1 MCAFIF
7 TTSPSKFVHHP
18 SFCSSQPSS
27 AQTKKRITG
36 DKILFQHTI
45 FWAILNRPFFLFFC
59 HRGFLRPRRGLCFEG
74 KPQREYL
81 FSVSHTSSVSSL
93 FASRDASTSTIRTY
107 THTQHNSSK
116 MFSLTQSASFCAGA
130 KVNVAAQKK
139 QQSKIS
145 RSIQAGK
152 AISSES
158 LSKRDFLSAAV
169 LSFGFLS
176 VGDANAATKRVRK
189 SSSSSAARLVK
200 SLRVPPRKSPPR
212 NPRTSRKGKPSSRRR
227 PSRRRLRRDEAEE
240 VCQSPGNPP
249 LFPRVREKPDRRR
262 KRERASINKFND
274 TLHMKDDEMRSQK
287 ERERESARFPL

>member
-18 SFCSSQPSS
+18 SFCSSQPFS
-27 AQTKKRITG
+27 AQKTKKRITG

-59 HRGFLRPRRGLCFEG
+59 HRGFLRTTKAPLEG
-74 KPQREYL
+74 KREYL

-93 FASRDASTSTIRTY
+93 FASRYASTSTIRTY

-189 SSSSSAARLVK
+189 SSSSAAPVKKSPAAKKSAAKPAYKPKGKTVVPAPSVATSPAARRGRRGVPIAGK
-200 SLRVPPRKSPPR
+200 SSSVSGGKRKTRSPAQA
-212 NPRTSRKGKPSSRRR
+212 RKGKY
-227 PSRRRLRRDEAEE
+227 
-240 VCQSPGNPP
+240 
-249 LFPRVREKPDRRR
+249 
-262 KRERASINKFND
+262 
-274 TLHMKDDEMRSQK
+274 
-287 ERERESARFPL
+287 

>member
-1 MCAFIF
+1 MCIYFYYVSLKICA
-7 TTSPSKFVHHP
+7 PS
-18 SFCSSQPSS
+18 
-27 AQTKKRITG
+27 
-36 DKILFQHTI
+36 LFLLLSTI
-45 FWAILNRPFFLFFC
+45 FSTDQKAYHRRQNPFPTRNFLGDFEPTVFSFFLPSWLSASQNRPLF
-59 HRGFLRPRRGLCFEG
+59 RGETTT
-74 KPQREYL
+74 REYL
-81 FSVSHTSSVSSL
+81 FSVSHTSIVSSL

-107 THTQHNSSK
+107 THAQHNSSK

-189 SSSSSAARLVK
+189 SSSAAAVKKSPAGTKKSAAKPAYKPKGKTVVPAPSVATSPAARRGRRGVPIAGK
-200 SLRVPPRKSPPR
+200 SSSVSAGKRKTRSPAQA
-212 NPRTSRKGKPSSRRR
+212 RKGKY
-227 PSRRRLRRDEAEE
+227 
-240 VCQSPGNPP
+240 
-249 LFPRVREKPDRRR
+249 
-262 KRERASINKFND
+262 
-274 TLHMKDDEMRSQK
+274 
-287 ERERESARFPL
+287 

>member
-1 MCAFIF
+1 MCIYFYYVSLKICA
-7 TTSPSKFVHHP
+7 PS
-18 SFCSSQPSS
+18 
-27 AQTKKRITG
+27 
-36 DKILFQHTI
+36 LFLLLSTI
-45 FWAILNRPFFLFFC
+45 FSTDQKAYHRRQNPFPTRNFLGDFEPTVLSFFLPSWLSASQNRPLF
-59 HRGFLRPRRGLCFEG
+59 RGETTT
-74 KPQREYL
+74 REYL

-107 THTQHNSSK
+107 THAQHNSSK

-189 SSSSSAARLVK
+189 TSSSAAPVGK
-200 SLRVPPRKSPPR
+200 KSPAATKKSAAKPAYK
-212 NPRTSRKGKPSSRRR
+212 PKGKTVVPAPSVATSPASRRGRRGVPIAGKSSSVSAGKRKTRSPAQARKGKY
-227 PSRRRLRRDEAEE
+227 
-240 VCQSPGNPP
+240 
-249 LFPRVREKPDRRR
+249 
-262 KRERASINKFND
+262 
-274 TLHMKDDEMRSQK
+274 
-287 ERERESARFPL
+287 

>member
-1 MCAFIF
+1 MCIYFYYVSLKICA
-7 TTSPSKFVHHP
+7 PS
-18 SFCSSQPSS
+18 
-27 AQTKKRITG
+27 
-36 DKILFQHTI
+36 LFLLLSTI
-45 FWAILNRPFFLFFC
+45 FSTDQKAYHRRQNPFPTRNFLGDFEPTVLSFFLPSWLSASQNRPLF
-59 HRGFLRPRRGLCFEG
+59 RGETTT
-74 KPQREYL
+74 REYL

-107 THTQHNSSK
+107 THAQHNSSK

-189 SSSSSAARLVK
+189 SSSAAAVKKSPAGTKKSAAKPAYKPKGKTVVPAPSVATSPAARRGRRGVPIAGK
-200 SLRVPPRKSPPR
+200 SSSVSAGKRKTRSPAQA
-212 NPRTSRKGKPSSRRR
+212 RKGKY
-227 PSRRRLRRDEAEE
+227 
-240 VCQSPGNPP
+240 
-249 LFPRVREKPDRRR
+249 
-262 KRERASINKFND
+262 
-274 TLHMKDDEMRSQK
+274 
-287 ERERESARFPL
+287 

>member
-1 MCAFIF
+1 MIEC
-7 TTSPSKFVHHP
+7 VH
-18 SFCSSQPSS
+18 
-27 AQTKKRITG
+27 
-36 DKILFQHTI
+36 LFLLRLPQNLCTVPLFATI
-45 FWAILNRPFFLFFC
+45 FSTDQKAYHRRQNPFPTRNFLGDFEPTVLSFFLPSWLSASQNRPLF
-59 HRGFLRPRRGLCFEG
+59 RGETTT
-74 KPQREYL
+74 REYL

-189 SSSSSAARLVK
+189 SSSSSAAAVK
-200 SLRVPPRKSPPR
+200 KSPGAATKKSAAKPAYK
-212 NPRTSRKGKPSSRRR
+212 PKGKTVVPAPSVATSPAARRGRRGVPIAGKSSSVSAGKRKTRSPAQARKGKY
-227 PSRRRLRRDEAEE
+227 
-240 VCQSPGNPP
+240 
-249 LFPRVREKPDRRR
+249 
-262 KRERASINKFND
+262 
-274 TLHMKDDEMRSQK
+274 
-287 ERERESARFPL
+287 

>member
-45 FWAILNRPFFLFFC
+45 FWAILNRRFFLFFC
-59 HRGFLRPRRGLCFEG
+59 HRGFLRPRIGLCFEG

-189 SSSSSAARLVK
+189 SSSSGPGASSTKNSPATKKSAAKPAYKPKGKTVVPAPSVATSPAARRGRRGVPIAGK
-200 SLRVPPRKSPPR
+200 SSSVSAGKRKTRSPAQA
-212 NPRTSRKGKPSSRRR
+212 RKGKY
-227 PSRRRLRRDEAEE
+227 
-240 VCQSPGNPP
+240 
-249 LFPRVREKPDRRR
+249 
-262 KRERASINKFND
+262 
-274 TLHMKDDEMRSQK
+274 
-287 ERERESARFPL
+287 